1 VAFLNGNKTFGIVK
15 LLVSIGVTST
25 ICFLQM
31 QRNKLCAKGRGRR
44 GEQSVA
50 RRWVYMWCQRADV
63 LLGFDFSF

>member
-1 VAFLNGNKTFGIVK
+1 MENGNKTFGIVK
-15 LLVSIGVTST
+15 LLVRIGVTST

-31 QRNKLCAKGRGRR
+31 QRNEPCAQGRGRT

-50 RRWVYMWCQRADV
+50 RRWFYIWCERADV